1 MGSHGEAA
9 QAGEET
15 NFTSLYSG
23 HLKELENDSMKYP
36 AECEQTSNR
45 IEITAETID
54 TGVEVL
60 SLGAKPSEVRR
71 RKAEV
76 HVHDLLRFHSLGTHS
91 QFTGFSYTDH
101 ASLC

>member
-9 QAGEET
+9 QAGEEA

-23 HLKELENDSMKYP
+23 QLKELENGSMKTP
-36 AECEQTSNR
+36 AECEQTSNK

-54 TGVEVL
+54 AGVEVL
-60 SLGAKPSEVRR
+60 SLGAKPSVVHR

-76 HVHDLLRFHSLGTHS
+76 HVHDRVHFHSFGTHS
-91 QFTGFSYTDH
+91 RFTGFSYTDH